1 MSTLTRESALNNPG
15 APTTDENSTL
25 TPRRGSATLVNRFL
39 RSRRAVFGLTFLLFI
54 SAVAIL
60 APVLAPYPQLN
71 QDLSRTQLPPFS
83 TAAGGTYHLLGT
95 DALGRDMLSRMMFG
109 GRVSLLVGITVV
121 TVALL
126 IGVPL
131 GLISGFFGK
140 WPDALIMRIADTQLA
155 IPFILLAIA
164 IMAILGTGL
173 GNVILVLGVSSWVGY
188 ARIVRGAVLSLRSM
202 LFVEAARCI
211 GMSDRRVVTHHLLP
225 NVWTPVLVLATQG
238 VGGAILAESSLT
250 FLGLGISPLI
260 PTWGAM
266 IADGRNYLTTAW
278 WISTLPGLLLTS
290 TVLAIYFLG
299 DGLRDVLDPRLR
311 M

>member
-1 MSTLTRESALNNPG
+1 MST
-15 APTTDENSTL
+15 STL
-25 TPRRGSATLVNRFL
+25 ASASNNAATVVAPRRATATFWQRFK
-39 RSRRAVFGLTFLLFI
+39 RSRRAVFGLSYLLLVSFLAL
-54 SAVAIL
+54 SA
-60 APVLAPYPQLN
+60 PQLAPYGSLD
-71 QDLSRTQLPPFS
+71 QDPHRTQLEPFS
-83 TAAGGTYHLLGT
+83 TSDSGTYHLLGT
-95 DALGRDMLSRMMFG
+95 DALGRDMLSRMMYG
-109 GRVSLLVGITVV
+109 GRVSLLVGVTVV
-121 TVALL
+121 SVALL

-140 WPDALIMRIADTQLA
+140 WPDAIIMRVADTQLA

-173 GNVILVLGVSSWVGY
+173 FNVILVLGVSSWVGY

-202 LFVEAARCI
+202 PFIEAARCT
-211 GMSDRRVVTHHLLP
+211 GMHDRRVVSHHLLP

-278 WISTLPGLLLTS
+278 WISTLPGLVLTS

-311 M
+311 L